1 MANQVTIF
9 SATGITPPF
18 SGTVCDFYGNNCSYV
33 GSGTTFPTTFTLPAQ
48 FNSAPVV
55 QLTLTDS
62 FGCFVTETIYC
73 VVGAPPK
80 QFQNL
85 DYFFFMDG
93 TPYEFQ

>member
-1 MANQVTIF
+1 MANQVIIF
-9 SATGITPPF
+9 SAIGITPPF

-33 GSGTTFPTTFTLPAQ
+33 GSGTTFPITFTLPLQ

-62 FGCFVTETIYC
+62 LGCSVTETIYC
-73 VVGAPPK
+73 VIGGAPK

-85 DYFFFMDG
+85 DYYFFMDG
-93 TPYEFQ
+93 TSFEFQ